1 MCLSVL
7 FVFECKFYSLKKKK
21 PTTTT
26 TKEALMAF
34 HAMELCRDL
43 GLLVL
48 DIILE
53 GDPAVVVKAVAAT
66 DTNWSR
72 YGRMGRLW
80 MI

>member
-1 MCLSVL
+1 MKIL
-7 FVFECKFYSLKKKK
+7 FVKKK
-21 PTTTT
+21 TTTT
-26 TKEALMAF
+26 TKEALVAF

-43 GLLVL
+43 GLL

-53 GDPAVVVKAVAAT
+53 GDPAVVVKAIAAT